1 MVVCGVRRPHRVRRW
16 EAVAVS
22 QRRVVAAQPDEEE
35 LLSRLVVLAV
45 AALDC
50 AHSQSLLQWPRVG
63 SSLSHK
69 C

>member
-45 AALDC
+45 AAGV
-50 AHSQSLLQWPRVG
+50 AVQQ
-63 SSLSHK
+63 
-69 C
+69 